1 MLVDIL
7 VSVLSPRFFQTK
19 LAELLGED

>member
-7 VSVLSPRFFQTK
+7 LSVLSPRFFQTK
-19 LAELLGED
+19 LAE